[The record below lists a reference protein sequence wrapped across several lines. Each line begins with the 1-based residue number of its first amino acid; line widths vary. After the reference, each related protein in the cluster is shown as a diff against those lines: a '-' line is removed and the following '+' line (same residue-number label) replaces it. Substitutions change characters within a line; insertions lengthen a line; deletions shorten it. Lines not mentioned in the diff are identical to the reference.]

1 MENLRRD
8 PLCTAMVDRKER
20 YSELQGVML
29 EGRGEVA
36 AVDAHTPGGKLVR
49 NSVAQ
54 GAATTVYAATAPE
67 LEGRGGVYLEDCH
80 VADDPGTERALWAA
94 SEAMVGE
101 RFS

>member
-1 MENLRRD
+1 MDLLFTIAGIRS
-8 PLCTAMVDRKER
+8 KER

-80 VADDPGTERALWAA
+80 VADDPGTARALWAA